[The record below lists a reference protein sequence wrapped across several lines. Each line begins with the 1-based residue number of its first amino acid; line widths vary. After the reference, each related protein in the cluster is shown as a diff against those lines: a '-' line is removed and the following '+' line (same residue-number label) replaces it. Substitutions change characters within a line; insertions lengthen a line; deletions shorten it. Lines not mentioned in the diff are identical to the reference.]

1 MKIILR
7 ILLVSILILQ
17 SLPAQENDL
26 NKNVYKAGEILTYKV
41 SWSVFRLGTIKVQ
54 TKSDENCN
62 ENTHL
67 KLIMHVVSNPYLPF
81 VSIDEFN
88 ESLVK
93 ISDGMSRSF
102 FAKHRN
108 NNNKIEIHSVYYNRN
123 QLLYFTLIDFSDS
136 QPIKRDTLNN
146 IPLYVE
152 GPSLFFISR
161 ALIQSEK
168 EYNIPTMIDG
178 KIANTYLNFKKNIQI
193 IESDLFSHP
202 IRTRYFEGK
211 AEWEG
216 GTSAGVS
223 GNFSGWISDDSAAI
237 PIISEMKVMLG
248 SIRLELEHIEHPNWK
263 PPLVYPQMVENCK
276 DKKKEENL

>member
-1 MKIILR
+1 MKIIIR
-7 ILLVSILILQ
+7 IFTFLVIFLQ
-17 SLPAQENDL
+17 SLSAQENEI
-26 NKNVYKAGEILTYKV
+26 NKSVYMAGEILTYKV
-41 SWSVFRLGTIKVQ
+41 SWSIFRLGTIKVQ
-54 TKSDENCN
+54 TKLDNNCI
-62 ENTHL
+62 EKTHI
-67 KLIMHVVSNPYLPF
+67 KLIMHVESNPYLPF
-81 VSIDEFN
+81 ISIDEFN

-108 NNNKIEIHSVYYNRN
+108 NNDKIEIHSVYNNTN
-123 QLLYFTLIDFSDS
+123 QRLFFTLIDYSNS
-136 QPIKRDTLNN
+136 QPIKRDTLKN

-193 IESDLFSHP
+193 IESDLFTHP

-216 GTSAGVS
+216 GTSAGLS
-223 GNFSGWISDDSAAI
+223 GNFSGWLSDDSAAI
-237 PIISEMKVMLG
+237 PIISEMKVLLG
-248 SIRLELEHIEHPNWK
+248 SIRLELEHIEHPNWT
-263 PPLVYPQMVENCK
+263 PPLVYSQIVENCK
-276 DKKKEENL
+276 EIGKEENL

>member
-1 MKIILR
+1 MKIIF
-7 ILLVSILILQ
+7 SILIITVTILQ
-17 SLPAQENDL
+17 SLPAGENEL
-26 NKNVYKAGEILTYKV
+26 NRKVYKVGEILTYKV
-41 SWSVFRLGTIKVQ
+41 SWSIFRLGTIKVQ
-54 TKSDENCN
+54 TILDENYD
-62 ENTHL
+62 EKTHI

-81 VSIDEFN
+81 ISIDEFN
-88 ESLVK
+88 ESLIK

-108 NNNKIEIHSVYYNRN
+108 NNDRIEIHSVYNSTN
-123 QLLYFTLIDFSDS
+123 QKIFFTIVDYSNS
-136 QPIKRDTLNN
+136 QPIKRDTLEN

-161 ALIQSEK
+161 ALIQNEK
-168 EYNIPTMIDG
+168 EYNIPTMIRG

-216 GTSAGVS
+216 GTSAGLS
-223 GNFSGWISDDSAAI
+223 GNFSGWLSDDSAAI
-237 PIISEMKVMLG
+237 PIISEMKVLLG
-248 SIRLELEHIEHPNWK
+248 TIKLELEHIERPNWK
-263 PPLVYPQMVENCK
+263 PPLINSQMVKNCK
-276 DKKKEENL
+276 DSKREENL